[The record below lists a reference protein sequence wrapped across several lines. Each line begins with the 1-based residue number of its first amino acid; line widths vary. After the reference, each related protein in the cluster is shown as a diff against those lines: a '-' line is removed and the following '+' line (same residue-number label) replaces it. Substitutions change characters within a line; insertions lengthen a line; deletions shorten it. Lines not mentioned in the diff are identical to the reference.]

1 MSKLSLRQRAFNA
14 GSWALTGVAV
24 GQLLRL
30 GGNLILTRLMF
41 PEAFGLMAIMQ
52 TVMIGVTL
60 LSDFGIQQGIIRHS
74 RGHEADFLNTAWTIQ
89 VMQGLAIWLMLC
101 LLAPVVA
108 WFYKEP
114 SITLMLPVVAL
125 NVLIMGFNP
134 TKQVSLNRALAL
146 KYVTFIDVA
155 SQALGLVV
163 TVLLAWMLRSVWA
176 LVLGGLVGAIT
187 RVWAGY
193 ALLEGPNNRFFW
205 DKKAA
210 NELLKFGAWVMVS
223 SSMTFLAGEGN
234 KLVLGA
240 FLGVKYL
247 AFFTLASTMGSIFG
261 QLAQKVSGKVLY
273 PVYAEVFRER
283 PQQIHSVLMR
293 SRLLMISVGFAVALF
308 FVFFGNALMGFLY
321 DPRYA
326 ASGWML
332 QILAVGLLIDAVNGS
347 YTGLL
352 MAKGMMRSMTILT
365 LVQVVIQL
373 GGVVIGYYLA
383 GEQGVILSI
392 AAAYWVQYPFIAY
405 AQARAGL
412 WQPRVDLPFIALAM
426 AIVAEMWWSG
436 RLQHLMAGA

>member
-14 GSWALTGVAV
+14 GSWTLAGVAA
-24 GQLLRL
+24 GQMLRL

-52 TVMIGVTL
+52 TVMMGITL
-60 LSDFGIQQGIIRHS
+60 ISDFGIQQGIIRHS
-74 RGHEADFLNTAWTIQ
+74 RGHETDFLNTAWTIQ

-114 SITLMLPVVAL
+114 SITSMLPVVAL
-125 NVLIMGFNP
+125 NILIMGFNP

-146 KYVTFIDVA
+146 KYVTFIDVV

-163 TVLLAWMLRSVWA
+163 TVLLAWMFRSVWA
-176 LVLGGLVGAIT
+176 LVFGGLVGAIT

-193 ALLEGPNNRFFW
+193 VLLEGPNNRFFW
-205 DKKAA
+205 DKKAVD
-210 NELLKFGAWVMVS
+210 ELLKFGIWVMVS
-223 SSMTFLAGEGN
+223 STMTFLAGEGN